1 LLPFTTACLLAIGAC
16 STEATP
22 GGTASG
28 GSTQSGSG
36 GSSTGSGGAASGG
49 TTGSASGGTTG
60 SASGGTTGT
69 ASGGTTGSASGGTT
83 GTASGGTTGTA
94 SGGVTGSGGSDTG
107 SGGSDT
113 GSGGAAGGRM
123 GSGGGNTGNG
133 GRGTT
138 ASGGSSMGGATAA
151 SGGTMGGGG
160 SSGGTPTISDL
171 FPKGTNM
178 GSFHGRLMVVPC
190 GEANTQGTDCVN
202 GGGYYSTAG
211 DTTTQRIMCS
221 GGAFKTDQVFPVG
234 GEAGK
239 TYKVTIH
246 VYGISEPKDYGTGVT
261 REATG
266 RPGFQDTGSM
276 PTPWATAKGGHTYPD
291 SDYNTMELRVCKTR
305 ACMTADE
312 TDVYYLNADSSQGH
326 WTFVLN
332 YEKQINVVGGGSI
345 RVKQYDRNCKQIKNC
360 GTDGTPNS
368 MCAQV
373 SMKRII
379 DLANANPKP
388 ASGPASGGGLL
399 QPNLVSERQAT
410 DSGQWNLI
418 NVIKVE

>member
-1 LLPFTTACLLAIGAC
+1 V
-16 STEATP
+16 
-22 GGTASG
+22 GG
-28 GSTQSGSG
+28 
-36 GSSTGSGGAASGG
+36 
-49 TTGSASGGTTG
+49 
-60 SASGGTTGT
+60 
-69 ASGGTTGSASGGTT
+69 
-83 GTASGGTTGTA
+83 
-94 SGGVTGSGGSDTG
+94 
-107 SGGSDT
+107 
-113 GSGGAAGGRM
+113 
-123 GSGGGNTGNG
+123 GNG
-133 GRGTT
+133 GRGTGT
-138 ASGGSSMGGATAA
+138 GGTPMGGSTGA
-151 SGGTMGGGG
+151 SGGTMGGAGT
-160 SSGGTPTISDL
+160 SGGTPSITDL
-171 FPKGTNM
+171 FPTTGATL

-211 DTTTQRIMCS
+211 DTMTTRIMCS
-221 GGAFKTDQVFPVG
+221 GGAFTANQVFPVG
-234 GEAGK
+234 GGAGK

-266 RPGFQDTGSM
+266 RPGFQDSGSM

-305 ACMTADE
+305 ACATADE
-312 TDVYYLNADSSQGH
+312 TDVYYMNADSSQGH

-332 YEKQINVVGGGSI
+332 YEKQINVVGGGAI
-345 RVKQYDRNCKQIKNC
+345 RFKQYDRNCKQIKNC

-373 SMKRII
+373 AMNRVINISSAM
-379 DLANANPKP
+379 PKP
-388 ASGPASGGGLL
+388 ASGPAAGGGLL

>member
-1 LLPFTTACLLAIGAC
+1 MKSRLLPFTTACLLAIGAC
-16 STEATP
+16 STEATS
-22 GGTASG
+22 GNTGSG
-28 GSTQSGSG
+28 GSTPSGSG

-60 SASGGTTGT
+60 T
-69 ASGGTTGSASGGTT
+69 ASGGTT

-94 SGGVTGSGGSDTG
+94 SGGATGSGGADTG
-107 SGGSDT
+107 SGGST
-113 GSGGAAGGRM
+113 TASGGAAGGRM
-123 GSGGGNTGNG
+123 GSGGGSTGNG
-133 GRGTT
+133 GRGSG
-138 ASGGSSMGGATAA
+138 SGGTAGAPAA
-151 SGGTMGGGG
+151 SGGTMGGAGM
-160 SSGGTPTISDL
+160 SGGTPTISEL
-171 FPKGTNM
+171 FPTGTNI

-211 DTTTQRIMCS
+211 DTMTTRIMCS
-221 GGAFKTDQVFPVG
+221 GGAFTANQVFPVG
-234 GEAGK
+234 GEMGK

-246 VYGISEPKDYGTGVT
+246 VYGISEPKDYGSGVT

-266 RPGFQDTGSM
+266 RPGFQDSGSM

-291 SDYNTMELRVCKTR
+291 SDYNTMEIRVCKTR
-305 ACMTADE
+305 ACATADE
-312 TDVYYLNADSSQGH
+312 TDVYYLNADSTQGH

-332 YEKQINVVGGGSI
+332 YEKQINVVGGGAI
-345 RVKQYDRNCKQIKNC
+345 RFKQYDRNCKQIKNC
-360 GTDGTPNS
+360 GVDQTPNS

-373 SMKRII
+373 AMNRVINLSSAM
-379 DLANANPKP
+379 PKP
-388 ASGPASGGGLL
+388 ASGPAAGGGLL
-399 QPNLVSERQAT
+399 QPNLVSERQAS